1 MKSNS
6 ILMGDI
12 EDDGVYQR
20 VDFVLGVQRMR
31 GKIKI

>member
-12 EDDGVYQR
+12 EDGVYQR